1 MIETLL
7 RVSTGLGALTFVVAT
22 IAIALASYFVT
33 RAIFS
38 LRHDKGDTD
47 LASSIVVRI
56 SALHALILALV
67 FAQEIVNVRDISTA
81 ASREAVLVGDTFYD
95 LRRYDDEGTRD
106 IRTHMAE
113 YTRAVLYEEW
123 PSLARDKV
131 LSQEAWAA
139 WEAAYGGILSLTP
152 DDERQRVLKNLM
164 VTQIR
169 ELSGLRRQ
177 RENAELAGVHTLFL
191 LAAIAGIVLT
201 SAAFFTQPP
210 NPQNIFLI
218 ASFSAYTGL
227 VIFFIFAF
235 ADPYSPPAPVKPIGF
250 ERIYAGEIRALAP
263 PPD

>member
-1 MIETLL
+1 MVL
-7 RVSTGLGALTFVVAT
+7 RASTGLGALAFVMGT
-22 IAIALASYFVT
+22 IVIALASYGLT

-38 LRHDKGDTD
+38 RRRDKGETD
-47 LASSIVVRI
+47 LANSIVVRI

-67 FAQEIVNVRDISTA
+67 FAQEIVNIRDISTA

-113 YTRAVLYEEW
+113 YVRAILYDEW
-123 PSLARDKV
+123 PRLGREKV
-131 LSQEAWAA
+131 LSEEAWAS
-139 WEAAYGGILSLTP
+139 WEAAYSAILSLAP
-152 DDERQRVLKNLM
+152 GDERQQVLKDLM
-164 VTQIR
+164 VAQIR

-177 RENAELAGVHTLFL
+177 RENAEVAGVHTLFL
-191 LAAIAGIVLT
+191 LAAVAGIVLT

-235 ADPYSPPAPVKPIGF
+235 ADPYNPPAPVEPIGL